1 MIEGES
7 NHCQI
12 VGMSLA
18 GERTVD
24 EQTFASLAVLGERLE
39 RLKDF
44 DKAFE
49 GVTFSPDVSELKAA
63 KNAVAVS

>member
-1 MIEGES
+1 MIEMDL

-18 GERTVD
+18 GERAVD

-39 RLKDF
+39 RLKSLDN
-44 DKAFE
+44 AFE
-49 GVTFSPDVSELKAA
+49 GVAFSPNVSELEAA
-63 KNAVAVS
+63 KDVVLT